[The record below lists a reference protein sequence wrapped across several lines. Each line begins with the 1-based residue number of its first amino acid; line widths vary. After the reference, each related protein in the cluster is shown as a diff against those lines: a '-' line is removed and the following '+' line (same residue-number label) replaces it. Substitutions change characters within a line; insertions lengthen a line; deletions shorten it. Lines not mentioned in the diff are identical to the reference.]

1 MYFHIYYLF
10 LIVSIFFY
18 KTYLSNA
25 IVIYIDKS
33 LIEKV
38 HNEQLHLYINVNDPN
53 LYITFPYK
61 LNDMKVK
68 YLPNKKIYEKY
79 KMPAPRKTIKSN
91 KQKRKNKTQKN
102 KIQNKKNNVNKIQKN
117 KKKFNKK
124 GKKGRDSKISK
135 QIIKIANKM
144 KTTDTCSVNSDGL
157 GFTCYSKP
165 VLYKIKDTWNKKHPE
180 HKITSQDPYIIW
192 KSLRSVMEHEHAC
205 KRESCWLKHLCIK
218 EGLPSNIYDL
228 TFSPEMPK
236 SWLKNPNEWLSS
248 LDIINVMKQ
257 WEQRYKCFNFIGPSP
272 IDYDTH
278 KMFGECVWDEL
289 CKFNLNNHLKNKKKK
304 IGVIFNLDPHYKSGS
319 HWVAVF
325 MNDIKKTIYYF
336 DSYGD
341 PPHPQ
346 IKKFIDNVINQST
359 QLGST
364 YKYLENK
371 KRHQF
376 GNSECGMYSMYFI
389 TQMLQNKCFEKF
401 QRKTVTDAYMLR
413 LRKKFF
419 NKPV

>member
-1 MYFHIYYLF
+1 
-10 LIVSIFFY
+10 
-18 KTYLSNA
+18 
-25 IVIYIDKS
+25 
-33 LIEKV
+33 
-38 HNEQLHLYINVNDPN
+38 
-53 LYITFPYK
+53 
-61 LNDMKVK
+61 
-68 YLPNKKIYEKY
+68 
-79 KMPAPRKTIKSN
+79 
-91 KQKRKNKTQKN
+91 
-102 KIQNKKNNVNKIQKN
+102 
-117 KKKFNKK
+117 
-124 GKKGRDSKISK
+124 
-135 QIIKIANKM
+135 
-144 KTTDTCSVNSDGL
+144 
-157 GFTCYSKP
+157 
-165 VLYKIKDTWNKKHPE
+165 
-180 HKITSQDPYIIW
+180 
-192 KSLRSVMEHEHAC
+192 MEHEHAC

-359 QLGST
+359 QLGSHINIWKIKNAINLAIVNVECIVCISLLKC
-364 YKYLENK
+364 YKINVLK
-371 KRHQF
+371 
-376 GNSECGMYSMYFI
+376 NSKEKPYP
-389 TQMLQNKCFEKF
+389 ML
-401 QRKTVTDAYMLR
+401 TW
-413 LRKKFF
+413 
-419 NKPV
+419 

>member
-10 LIVSIFFY
+10 LILCGFLY
-18 KTYLSNA
+18 KPYLSNA
-25 IVIYIDKS
+25 IIIKIDKS
-33 LIEKV
+33 LIEKI
-38 HNEQLHLYINVNDPN
+38 HNERLHLYINVEHPN
-53 LYITFPYK
+53 VYITLPY
-61 LNDMKVK
+61 NDIKVK
-68 YLPNKKIYEKY
+68 YLSNKIIYEKY
-79 KMPAPRKTIKSN
+79 KMAVPRKTIKVKN
-91 KQKRKNKTQKN
+91 KKRNNKTQK
-102 KIQNKKNNVNKIQKN
+102 KN
-117 KKKFNKK
+117 KKKKKKQKK
-124 GKKGRDSKISK
+124 GKKGRDNKITK
-135 QIIKIANKM
+135 QIIRVSNKI
-144 KTTDTCSVNSDGL
+144 KTTDTCSINSDGL

-165 VLYKIKDTWNKKHPE
+165 ILYKIKDAWNKKHPD

-192 KSLRSVMEHEHAC
+192 KSLRSVMDHEHAC

-228 TFSPEMPK
+228 TFSPEMPS
-236 SWLKNPNEWLSS
+236 SWLQNPNEWLSS
-248 LDIINVMKQ
+248 LDIIKVMKQ
-257 WEQRYKCFNFIGPSP
+257 WEQRYKCFKFLGPSP

-289 CKFNLNNHLKNKKKK
+289 CKFNLKNHLKNKKKK
-304 IGVIFNLDPHYKSGS
+304 VGIVFNLDPHYKSGS

-325 MNDIKKTIYYF
+325 MNDVKKTIYYF

-341 PPHPQ
+341 KPHYQ
-346 IKKFIDNVINQST
+346 IKKFIDGVIDQSS
-359 QLGST
+359 QLGMK
-364 YKYLENK
+364 YKYLENE

-401 QRKTVTDAYMLR
+401 QRKKVSDAYMLR

-419 NKPV
+419 NKPI